1 MKISS
6 RLISSNRCAPLRL
19 YH

>member
-1 MKISS
+1 MEVSS
-6 RLISSNRCAPLRL
+6 RLISNRCAPLML

>member
-1 MKISS
+1 MKVSS
-6 RLISSNRCAPLRL
+6 RLISNRCAPLRL